1 MSQTGEVIGLIAVIC
16 LLVRMDLIFA
26 GMYYIKKM
34 LTG

>member
-1 MSQTGEVIGLIAVIC
+1 MSQIGEVAGLIVVIC

-26 GMYYIKKM
+26 GMYHLKKM